1 MSVTDF
7 GEDGKQLPNSSLVR
21 RTDDQPGSVRLY
33 APGESEEQE
42 MTLRDHWKIVRKHV
56 SLIVLTTGVCTA
68 GVTGW
73 LSLSP
78 DYYEGKARVE
88 VDVEN
93 ATPPPSETEIRPPT
107 AVDMDP
113 AYFAT
118 QLEIM
123 RSPMVLEQ
131 VVRALDLPNDPI
143 YKKHMGL
150 GGRMI
155 RYMLRLSFLA
165 RKDPLIEAE
174 REGPLVATT
183 LEPAATPEE
192 LRESKELEPYVR
204 ALQKKLTVEPVKEPS
219 SSVKDTRLV
228 SITVKHPSPM
238 LAAKLANTIA
248 DAVVYMNRA
257 RKMQAG
263 KTTNAYLTKRIEELQ
278 AKIRDDEHALA
289 NYASAHNI
297 VALDSNQNMALDR
310 LTTLNRQLVEAENS
324 RKEAEANYNEI
335 FKSLAGSGVNG
346 KDSKKPA
353 DVPAQTAAAEPGNGG
368 NGAAG
373 QVAVGNGAEDQGPAL
388 TAATA
393 LAEQNAK
400 QIADLQSKVAEL
412 RQKRAQLLV
421 SATEQWPE
429 VQEVDEQI
437 RSAMTSLEW
446 MQQHATAMTITNL
459 ETKYRQE
466 AAHEASLRA
475 ALESQ
480 RKVTQV
486 QNQDAVDYRLLQQQI
501 DTEKNL
507 LNGYLKR
514 FDGNDVAQAAI
525 TSNIRVVDY
534 AMLPGPSDAAGPYRL
549 LWGSLAF
556 LVALALSVCV
566 ALFLEYWDDTIRT
579 SDEVKQ
585 VMHLPALAV
594 IPVAPRIRS
603 LQRLQEPRLSLNG
616 GTAKP
621 RFLFDDKVSAVLIE
635 NYRRLRTAARSMM
648 PEESKT
654 IVVTSALAGEGK
666 TTTAVNLAIS
676 LSQMHAPVLA
686 IDGDTR
692 KQRLSEVFRMGPFA
706 GLQELLACPKE
717 LNAKDVSQLIQRH
730 EASGVFVLPAG
741 RKVPNCAELLGSPQM
756 AALLKILAPRFSY
769 IVIDSPAITAC
780 VDTIILSK
788 SADCVLMVVESGK
801 SSREIVRHSQAALE
815 DAGAKLLGV
824 VLNKAKAANHAY
836 HYDYYSPKEVEL
848 RAVGVEAPPRAR
860 AGAAGQGD

>member
-1 MSVTDF
+1 MSASEF
-7 GEDGKQLPNSSLVR
+7 GENGNQLPDNSLIKRSEVR
-21 RTDDQPGSVRLY
+21 PRSVRLY
-33 APGESEEQE
+33 DPGENEERE
-42 MTLRDHWKIVRKHV
+42 MTLRDHWQILRKHV
-56 SLIVLTTGVCTA
+56 WLIVLMTGVMTA

-88 VDVEN
+88 IDLEYAN
-93 ATPPPSETEIRPPT
+93 PPPSETEVRPSP
-107 AVDMDP
+107 VDMDP

-131 VVRALDLPNDPI
+131 VVKALDLRNDPI

-155 RYMLRLSFLA
+155 RYMLRMSFLA
-165 RKDPLIEAE
+165 KKDPLIETE
-174 REGPLVATT
+174 HEGPLVSKA
-183 LEPAATPEE
+183 LEPEATAEE
-192 LRESKELEPYVR
+192 LRKSKELEPYVR

-228 SITVKHPSPM
+228 SITVNHPSPM
-238 LAAKLANTIA
+238 LAAKLANAIA

-257 RKMQAG
+257 RKLQAA
-263 KTTNAYLTKRIEELQ
+263 KTTNAYLTNRIDELQ
-278 AKIRDDEHALA
+278 AKIRNDEHALA
-289 NYASAHNI
+289 SYASKHNI
-297 VALDSNQNMALDR
+297 LSLDPNQNMAIER
-310 LTTLNRQLVEAENS
+310 LTALNRQLVEAENG
-324 RKEAEANYNEI
+324 RKEAEANYNEV
-335 FKSLAGSGVNG
+335 FKSLATSGA
-346 KDSKKPA
+346 KEDASKKPPVDNRVLPQA
-353 DVPAQTAAAEPGNGG
+353 TIAAGGNGG
-368 NGAAG
+368 TAGNQPITSNGAG
-373 QVAVGNGAEDQGPAL
+373 DQDTTL

-393 LAEQNAK
+393 LVEQNTK
-400 QIADLQSKVAEL
+400 QIADLESKVAEL

-421 SATEQWPE
+421 GATEQWPE

-446 MQQHATAMTITNL
+446 MQQRATSMTITNL
-459 ETKYRQE
+459 ETKYKQE
-466 AAHEASLRA
+466 MAHEASIRA

-480 RKVTQV
+480 RRLTQV
-486 QNQDAVDYRLLQQQI
+486 QNEDAVDYRLLQQQI
-501 DTEKNL
+501 ETEKNL

-534 AMLPGPSDAAGPYRL
+534 AMLAGRSDAAGPFRL
-549 LWGSLAF
+549 LYVMLVF
-556 LVALALSVCV
+556 LVSLALSICL
-566 ALFLEYWDDTIRT
+566 AFFLEYWDDTIRT

-585 VMHLPALAV
+585 VMHLPTLAV
-594 IPVAPRIRS
+594 IPVAPS
-603 LQRLQEPRLSLNG
+603 VGALLRLQEPRLSLIG
-616 GTAKP
+616 KAARP
-621 RFLFDDKVSAVLIE
+621 RFLFDDKVPVALIE

-648 PEESKT
+648 PEESKI

-676 LSQMHAPVLA
+676 LSQMHAPVLV

-706 GLQELLACPKE
+706 GLQELLASPKE
-717 LNAKDVSQLIQRH
+717 LNGKEVSQVIQRH
-730 EASGVFVLPAG
+730 EPSGVFVLPAG
-741 RKVPNCAELLGSPQM
+741 RRVPNCAELLGSPQM
-756 AALLKILAPRFSY
+756 AALVKIVAPRFSY
-769 IVIDSPAITAC
+769 ILIDSPAITAC

-788 SADCVLMVVESGK
+788 SADCVLMVVESGR
-801 SSREIVRHSQAALE
+801 SSRGIVLHSQAALE

-824 VLNKAKAANHAY
+824 VLNKAKGANHAY
-836 HYDYYSPKEVEL
+836 NYDYYSPKEVEL
-848 RAVGVEAPPRAR
+848 RARTIEAPPTAR
-860 AGAAGQGD
+860 AAGQGG